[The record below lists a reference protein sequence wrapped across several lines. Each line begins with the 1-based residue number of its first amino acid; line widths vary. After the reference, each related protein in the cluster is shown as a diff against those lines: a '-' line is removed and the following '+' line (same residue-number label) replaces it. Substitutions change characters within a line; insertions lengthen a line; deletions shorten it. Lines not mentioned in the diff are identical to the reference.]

1 MNAMHRFFFV
11 LLQIIPF
18 VAMSQKQQRRFD
30 RLGTAQGLSHSNAT
44 CILQDNQ
51 GFMWFGTQDGLNRY
65 DGYSFSIYRNDP
77 KEPMSLS
84 DGHIKSIFK
93 DPEGTMWIATS
104 EGGLERLDREKD
116 RFRHYRYD
124 PQDPGIISDNSI
136 SCITGD
142 SQGNLWV
149 GTRFGGLNRLNKKT
163 GQFTRYK
170 YQPGD

>member
-1 MNAMHRFFFV
+1 
-11 LLQIIPF
+11 
-18 VAMSQKQQRRFD
+18 
-30 RLGTAQGLSHSNAT
+30 
-44 CILQDNQ
+44 
-51 GFMWFGTQDGLNRY
+51 MWFGTQDGLNRY

-124 PQDPGIISDNSI
+124 PQDPGSISDNSI